1 MTEKIEF
8 LLEAIELRLGEL
20 VAVFQDINT
29 TISAQK
35 IVQLP
40 KPEKK
45 PVVKKKVS
53 TSDNLVE
60 GREQKGLAQAM
71 EFANLDPSLV
81 DIYLDGSDTIVQ
93 AKEYWPKD
101 DGKARWDA
109 FNSFLKA
116 LKFVWIK
123 AGEDSHWRKESHEI

>member
-40 KPEKK
+40 KPPKK
-45 PVVKKKVS
+45 EEPVVAKK
-53 TSDNLVE
+53 DNLVE
-60 GREQKGLAQAM
+60 AI
-71 EFANLDPSLV
+71 EFANLDSELV
-81 DIYLDGSDTIVQ
+81 DIYLDGSDTVVQ
-93 AKEYWPKD
+93 AKEYWPQD
-101 DGKARWDA
+101 DGKARWDD

>member
-1 MTEKIEF
+1 MTEKIEDM
-8 LLEAIELRLGEL
+8 LKEIVL
-20 VAVFQDINT
+20 VLHDINT
-29 TISAQK
+29 TLSAQK

-40 KPEKK
+40 KHEKK

-60 GREQKGLAQAM
+60 GREQKGLVQAM
-71 EFANLDPSLV
+71 EFANLDPELV

>member
-1 MTEKIEF
+1 MTEKIEDMLKEIVF
-8 LLEAIELRLGEL
+8 LLH
-20 VAVFQDINT
+20 DINNT
-29 TISAQK
+29 LSAQK
-35 IVQLP
+35 IVKLP
-40 KPEKK
+40 QPTKKEK
-45 PVVKKKVS
+45 PVVAKKVS
-53 TSDNLVE
+53 ASDNLVE
-60 GREQKGLAQAM
+60 GREQKGLVQAM
-71 EFANLDPSLV
+71 EFANLDPELV

-101 DGKARWDA
+101 EGKARWDA